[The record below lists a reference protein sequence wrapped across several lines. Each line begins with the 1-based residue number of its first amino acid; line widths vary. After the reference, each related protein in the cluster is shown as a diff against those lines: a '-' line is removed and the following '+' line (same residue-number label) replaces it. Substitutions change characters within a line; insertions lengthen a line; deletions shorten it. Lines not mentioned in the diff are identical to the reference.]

1 MSENMQELMDKE
13 LAEAIATL
21 HRANDLLMRIFN
33 TEADEEGQE

>member
-21 HRANDLLMRIFN
+21 QRANDLLMRIFN
-33 TEADEEGQE
+33 TEADEEATE